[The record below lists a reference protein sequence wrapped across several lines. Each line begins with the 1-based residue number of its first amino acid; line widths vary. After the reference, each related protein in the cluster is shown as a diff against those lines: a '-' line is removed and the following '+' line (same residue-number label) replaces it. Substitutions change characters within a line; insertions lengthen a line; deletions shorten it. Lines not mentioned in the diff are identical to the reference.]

1 MFYNSLWE
9 MCSFNEVR
17 QPFTSLES
25 GLLKVSKKQFDIFW
39 LFVVTNFIRLLKKM
53 LQMQITQAEKT
64 LVELLTTHT
73 YKAEACVE
81 PQRKPDWG
89 TCMTTA
95 IIKDAQVTT
104 SAFSSQ
110 CGSRMTTWHQFVG
123 RATTLVQTELLDRLS
138 KHSAHIHV
146 PPRDELS

>member
-81 PQRKPDWG
+81 PQRKPD
-89 TCMTTA
+89 
-95 IIKDAQVTT
+95 
-104 SAFSSQ
+104 
-110 CGSRMTTWHQFVG
+110 
-123 RATTLVQTELLDRLS
+123 
-138 KHSAHIHV
+138 
-146 PPRDELS
+146 